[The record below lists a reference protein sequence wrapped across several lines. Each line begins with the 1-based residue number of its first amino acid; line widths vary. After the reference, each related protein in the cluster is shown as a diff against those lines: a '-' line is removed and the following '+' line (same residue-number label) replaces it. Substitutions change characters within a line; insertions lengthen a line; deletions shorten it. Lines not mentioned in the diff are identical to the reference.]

1 MRLTILALLTLSV
14 VVFCATFQIVVV
26 PTASMESTVLVGD
39 HLLVNRMAYR
49 WNRVKRGDVISFLAP
64 THLGQVYLKRVV
76 AVGGDNV
83 EFRDGAVYVN
93 GAPLPEPQNQHYN
106 GTYAG
111 RVQTLRVATGQ
122 LYVLGDNR
130 NHSEDSRSWG
140 TVAENRVVGAPVM
153 VLWSFAIPTE
163 RWMRSTP
170 VALYLDHPLAHL
182 RRSRLLRP
190 LQ

>member
-1 MRLTILALLTLSV
+1 
-14 VVFCATFQIVVV
+14 
-26 PTASMESTVLVGD
+26 
-39 HLLVNRMAYR
+39 
-49 WNRVKRGDVISFLAP
+49 
-64 THLGQVYLKRVV
+64 V
-76 AVGGDNV
+76 AIGGDKV
-83 EFRDGAVYVN
+83 EFHDGAVYVN
-93 GAPLPEPQNQHYN
+93 GAPLPELQNQHGY

-111 RVQTLRVATGQ
+111 RMQTLTVAPGQ

-163 RWMRSTP
+163 RWMRGTP

-182 RRSRLLRP
+182 RRSRLLRL